1 MFPSSPNFGVHYKL
15 LNGVLHELEHMY
27 QIIYANTMDT
37 PKAKR
42 WKKELDNYIGGED
55 PLRNLLLEIELDA
68 MAFAQIVMATNYG
81 IYYEHEDYIIQELIN
96 RYIKSGK
103 MLNDD

>member
-1 MFPSSPNFGVHYKL
+1 
-15 LNGVLHELEHMY
+15 
-27 QIIYANTMDT
+27 
-37 PKAKR
+37 
-42 WKKELDNYIGGED
+42 
-55 PLRNLLLEIELDA
+55 
-68 MAFAQIVMATNYG
+68 MATNYG